1 MTDNARTRATR
12 GRSRHHPAAR
22 ARRCRS
28 QPCRTRARYKGSS
41 DSSVNRLPAD
51 PAPDRPT
58 PPEPLDRDGLL
69 FGGTHESHEVL
80 RRLRPGAGCGN
91 ELTHPFE
98 VSIEPDLLRIPVGP
112 GAIHVERYGHGG
124 MPIVLL
130 HGFGTS
136 SFLWRNVAPEIAA
149 ARHTAIAL
157 DLLGYGESDRPSD
170 TEFGIAAQAEYVD
183 RALTAL
189 RVSRADVVGVDL
201 GGAVALRLAAVHP
214 ERVSHLILVN
224 SLTAESTP
232 ADDVR
237 ALQRNTARFVLRVA
251 TGILGASPL
260 LRPVLE
266 GSVADRAH
274 MPWQLVARYLAPYVG
289 QDGVRHLLALAASVS
304 ADDLEAAQPSTVD
317 APTLVV
323 RGDADQWLEEGVAER
338 LSAAMPGGHLIR
350 LPGVGRLV
358 PEEAPEQLAGLVLDF
373 VEGQAA
379 FAR

>member
-1 MTDNARTRATR
+1 MRRWSHPCGWR
-12 GRSRHHPAAR
+12 GRNEESNGIYVSR
-22 ARRCRS
+22 
-28 QPCRTRARYKGSS
+28 T
-41 DSSVNRLPAD
+41 PAD
-51 PAPDRPT
+51 PLPDRPS
-58 PPEPLDRDGLL
+58 PPEPLGRDGLL
-69 FGGTHESHEVL
+69 FGGTHESHGVS
-80 RRLRPGAGCGN
+80 RRLRPSARCCN
-91 ELTHPFE
+91 ELTRPVE

-124 MPIVLL
+124 TPIVLL

-136 SFLWRNVAPEIAA
+136 SFLWRDVAPEIAA

-157 DLLGYGESDRPSD
+157 DLLGYGESDRPLD
-170 TEFGIAAQAEYVD
+170 TDFGIAAQVDYVD

-189 RVSRADVVGVDL
+189 RVPRADIVGVDL
-201 GGAVALRLAAVHP
+201 GGAVALGLAATRR
-214 ERVSHLILVN
+214 ERVSHLVLIN
-224 SLTAESTP
+224 TLTADSTP

-274 MPWQLVARYLAPYVG
+274 MPWRLVARYLAPYVG

-304 ADDLEAAQPSTVD
+304 AQDFDATPPSAVQ
-317 APTLVV
+317 APTLIV
-323 RGDADQWLEEGVAER
+323 RGDADQWLDDGVAER
-338 LSAAMPGGHLIR
+338 LSAAISGGRLVR

-358 PEEAPEQLAGLVLDF
+358 PEEAPEHLAGLILDF
-373 VEGQAA
+373 VEGRGA
-379 FAR
+379 